1 MILHRHFLPAW
12 VLTSLVAFACAGCG
26 SPPPP
31 HPAVGRTLGT
41 LPIAPV
47 ADSGAAAPRLAGKVT
62 LLNVWG
68 TWCPPCRAE
77 LPGLVRLAGRLAA
90 DPRFQLV
97 AISSNPSA
105 DDFADVAAETRAF
118 LAQEKIDLE
127 AWACID
133 PVGRDVLFTTIGLE
147 GFPTTVLV
155 GPDARIRRVWIG
167 YQPRDEVE
175 IAAAVVGLLKEKPA
189 AR

>member
-1 MILHRHFLPAW
+1 MILHRCSRPAGSLI
-12 VLTSLVAFACAGCG
+12 VLTALAAAGCG
-26 SPPPP
+26 SPPPA
-31 HPAVGRTLGT
+31 HPAVGRTLGS

-77 LPGLVRLAGRLAA
+77 LPGLVRLADRLAD

-97 AISSNPSA
+97 AISSNPAA
-105 DDFADVAAETRAF
+105 DDFPEVAAETRAF
-118 LAQEKIDLE
+118 LEQERIDLD
-127 AWACID
+127 AWACVD
-133 PVGRDVLFTTIGLE
+133 PVGRDILFSTIGLE
-147 GFPTTVLV
+147 GFPTTALV
-155 GPDARIRRVWIG
+155 GPDARIRRVWVG
-167 YQPRDEVE
+167 YRPRDEVE
-175 IAAAVVGLLKEKPA
+175 IAAAVVSLLAELPA

>member
-12 VLTSLVAFACAGCG
+12 ALPVLAALASAGCG

-31 HPAVGRTLGT
+31 HPAVGRTLGA

-62 LLNVWG
+62 LLNIWG

-77 LPGLVRLAGRLAA
+77 LPGLVRLAGRLAD

-97 AISSNPSA
+97 AISDNPA
-105 DDFADVAAETRAF
+105 AADFADVAAETRGF
-118 LAQEKIDLE
+118 LEQEQLDVE
-127 AWACID
+127 AWACVD
-133 PVGRDVLFTTIGLE
+133 PVGRDMLFSTIGLE
-147 GFPTTVLV
+147 GFPTTALV

-167 YQPRDEVE
+167 YQPRDEDEV
-175 IAAAVVGLLKEKPA
+175 AAAVVKLLGELPA